1 MSTTTITKQQNTTMN
16 PTVEKI
22 GGTSM
27 SRFDEVRQNIFMN
40 ASQTG
45 ELYNR
50 VFVVS
55 AYGGITNLLLE
66 HKKTGDAGVYSAFAE
81 AEHESAWLEH
91 LSVVR
96 QHMIA
101 VNHQMFTGEALQ
113 RANHFISE
121 RLNDAE
127 LCMENLQKLCTHG
140 HFQVKS
146 QLLRVREMLASL
158 GEAHSAFNTVLML
171 QQHDINARLVDLS
184 GWDEPEPLDFDEMI
198 QKHLEKT
205 NPAEEMLIVT
215 GYTHCKE
222 GLMKT
227 FDRGYSEMT
236 FSKVAT
242 LLNAREAIIHKEFHL
257 SSADPG
263 LVGAEAVLPI
273 GRTNYDVADQL
284 SNLGMEAI
292 HPKAARG
299 LRQQSIPLRIKNA
312 FEPEH
317 EGTLITTDY
326 KNSRPCVEIIAG
338 RKDVV
343 GIEVFDQEMLG
354 SLEYDIE
361 ISRLLNQ
368 LKLYTVN
375 KDADANT
382 ITYYVTGNRKMINRA
397 VRLIEEM
404 YPTALVELHNLSIVS
419 AIGSDMKVK
428 GILARAVSALSEAD
442 INVIALHQSVRQVE
456 IQCIV
461 DEAHYETAIRAL
473 HAKLIEGENHGKVIR
488 AA

>member
-1 MSTTTITKQQNTTMN
+1 MTSIIT

-27 SRFDEVRQNIFMN
+27 SRFNEIKNNIFLRPSN
-40 ASQTG
+40 GKT
-45 ELYNR
+45 LYNR

-55 AYGGITNLLLE
+55 AYAGITNQLLE
-66 HKKTGDAGVYSAFAE
+66 HKKTGDAGVYSSFAE
-81 AEHESAWLEH
+81 AENELAWRKYLNK
-91 LSVVR
+91 VR
-96 QHMIA
+96 SSMLAI
-101 VNHQMFTGEALQ
+101 NSDMFDDAQALQ
-113 RANHFISE
+113 QADHFISE

-127 LCMENLQKLCTHG
+127 LCMENLQKLCAHG
-140 HFQVKS
+140 HFQVKG
-146 QLLRVREMLASL
+146 QLIRVREMLASL

-171 QQHDINARLVDLS
+171 KAHGVNAKMVDLS
-184 GWDEPEPLDFDEMI
+184 GWNEPEPLPFDTMVE
-198 QKHLEKT
+198 KHFSAT
-205 NPAEEMLIVT
+205 NPTQELLIVT
-215 GYTHCKE
+215 GYTHCEE
-222 GLMKT
+222 GLMQT

-236 FSKVAT
+236 FSKIAT
-242 LLNAREAIIHKEFHL
+242 LLNAREAIIHKEYHL
-257 SSADPG
+257 SSADPSV
-263 LVGAEAVLPI
+263 VGTDCVLPI

-299 LRQQSIPLRIKNA
+299 LRRKQIPLRIKNA

-317 EGTLITTDY
+317 TGTLITQDY
-326 KNSRPCVEIIAG
+326 KNTRPCVEIIAG

-354 SLEYDIE
+354 TPDYDIE

-397 VRLIEEM
+397 VRLIEER
-404 YPTALVELHNLSIVS
+404 YPLAVVDLHNISVVS
-419 AIGSDMKVK
+419 AIGSDMKVR
-428 GILARAVSALSEAD
+428 GILAKTVAALSNAN
-442 INVIALHQSVRQVE
+442 INVMALHQSVRQVE

-461 DEAHYETAIRAL
+461 AEEDYQAAIQAL
-473 HAKLIEGENHGKVIR
+473 HKQLIEEENHGTVIR

>member
-1 MSTTTITKQQNTTMN
+1 MTN

-27 SRFDEVRQNIFMN
+27 SRFNEIKHNIFLR
-40 ASQTG
+40 SQPDQS
-45 ELYNR
+45 LYNR

-55 AYGGITNLLLE
+55 AYAGITNLLLE
-66 HKKTGDAGVYSAFAE
+66 HKKTGDAGVYSSFAE
-81 AEHESAWLEH
+81 AENEYAWRKH
-91 LSVVR
+91 LSNVR
-96 QHMIA
+96 TAMLAI
-101 VNHQMFTGEALQ
+101 NTEMFTDELSLQ
-113 RANHFISE
+113 QANHFILE

-127 LCMENLQKLCTHG
+127 LCMENLQKLCAHG

-146 QLLRVREMLASL
+146 QLIRVREMLASL

-171 QQHDINARLVDLS
+171 KAQKVNARMIDLS
-184 GWDEPEPLDFDEMI
+184 GWNEPEPLPFDAMI
-198 QKHLEKT
+198 EKHLSHAQ
-205 NPAEEMLIVT
+205 PANELLIVT
-215 GYTHCKE
+215 GYTHCEE
-222 GLMKT
+222 GLMQT

-236 FSKVAT
+236 FAKIAT
-242 LLNAREAIIHKEFHL
+242 HLHAREAIIHKEYHL

-263 LVGAEAVLPI
+263 VVGADCVLPI

-299 LRQQSIPLRIKNA
+299 LRRQQIPLRIKNA

-317 EGTLITTDY
+317 TGTLITQDY
-326 KNSRPCVEIIAG
+326 KNTRPCVEIIAG

-354 SLEYDIE
+354 TPEYDIE

-368 LKLYTVN
+368 LKLYTIN

-397 VRLIEEM
+397 VRLIEEQ
-404 YPTALVELHNLSIVS
+404 YPLAVVDLHNISVVS
-419 AIGSDMKVK
+419 AIGSDMKVR
-428 GILARAVSALSEAD
+428 GILAKTVAALSNAS
-442 INVIALHQSVRQVE
+442 INIMALHQSVRQVE

-461 DEAHYETAIRAL
+461 AEEDYDAAIKAL
-473 HAKLIEGENHGKVIR
+473 HAQLIEEENHGTVIR